1 MAWCRATLSDHRH
14 IPDGG
19 VPLPIAESRPS
30 SPGRLDKRVAG
41 LTLFLMTEQ
50 LERLALGG
58 WGDAAEAQVVSVT
71 VAGNR
76 AEVALRVDAYEYWM
90 YFKRGVDGSWSEVAS
105 SNAATDGWDDVSL
118 FEW

>member
-1 MAWCRATLSDHRH
+1 MQTVCAARQRREPAAAGW
-14 IPDGG
+14 
-19 VPLPIAESRPS
+19 
-30 SPGRLDKRVAG
+30 LDKRVAG

>member
-1 MAWCRATLSDHRH
+1 MPAFFT
-14 IPDGG
+14 
-19 VPLPIAESRPS
+19 
-30 SPGRLDKRVAG
+30 GRLEKTVAG
-41 LTLFLMTEQ
+41 LTFFLMTEQ

-90 YFKRGVDGSWSEVAS
+90 YFKRGVDGSWSCEPES
-105 SNAATDGWDDVSL
+105 SSIYSRQ
-118 FEW
+118 